1 VNFGP
6 LTKKL
11 KALRMTHPSWLFQEI
26 QFRPLGCW
34 LLKFL
39 HALEIDQGSLVHT
52 PNRDGGPPKN
62 FKSKHFKFGL
72 KFSTLYNF

>member
-1 VNFGP
+1 
-6 LTKKL
+6 
-11 KALRMTHPSWLFQEI
+11 
-26 QFRPLGCW
+26 
-34 LLKFL
+34 
-39 HALEIDQGSLVHT
+39 VHT